1 MLDHAGLFEKFL
13 RILSGGFFHFKHV
26 LYTCYKSKFR
36 KLQEFS
42 EIVLGLWVNCYSTFI
57 VTKLKYLETIRYY
70 PLVLRLWV

>member
-36 KLQEFS
+36 KLQELS
-42 EIVLGLWVNCYSTFI
+42 EIVLG
-57 VTKLKYLETIRYY
+57 IRLLLLQY
-70 PLVLRLWV
+70 PIPWN

>member
-26 LYTCYKSKFR
+26 LYTCYKSEFR

-42 EIVLGLWVNCYSTFI
+42 EIVLG
-57 VTKLKYLETIRYY
+57 IRLLLLQY
-70 PLVLRLWV
+70 PIPWN

>member
-26 LYTCYKSKFR
+26 LYACYKSKFR

-42 EIVLGLWVNCYSTFI
+42 EIVLG
-57 VTKLKYLETIRYY
+57 IRLLLLQY
-70 PLVLRLWV
+70 PIPWN

>member
-26 LYTCYKSKFR
+26 LYTCYKSEFR

-42 EIVLGLWVNCYSTFI
+42 EIV
-57 VTKLKYLETIRYY
+57 IRLLLLQY
-70 PLVLRLWV
+70 PIPWN

>member
-42 EIVLGLWVNCYSTFI
+42 EIVLG
-57 VTKLKYLETIRYY
+57 IRLLLLQY
-70 PLVLRLWV
+70 PIPWN

>member
-36 KLQEFS
+36 KLQESS
-42 EIVLGLWVNCYSTFI
+42 EIV
-57 VTKLKYLETIRYY
+57 IRLLLLQY
-70 PLVLRLWV
+70 PIPWN

>member
-42 EIVLGLWVNCYSTFI
+42 EI
-57 VTKLKYLETIRYY
+57 IRLLLLQY
-70 PLVLRLWV
+70 PIPWN